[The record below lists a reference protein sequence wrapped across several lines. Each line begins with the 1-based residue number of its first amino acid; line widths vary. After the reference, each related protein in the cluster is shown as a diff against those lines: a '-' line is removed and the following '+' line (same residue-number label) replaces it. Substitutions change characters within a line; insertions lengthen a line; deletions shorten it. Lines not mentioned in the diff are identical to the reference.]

1 MWNFK
6 HDHILSLLAIC
17 LDNDPAFLILELM
30 EAGGIFC
37 KKNGKKER
45 KIGKLHSGFNLNS
58 RFNFCCF
65 VLITPIFASIIFFVS
80 LQNIKLCCRAGTCS
94 PTSGPTDPAPCPAWT
109 ASG

>member
-45 KIGKLHSGFNLNS
+45 KIGKLE
-58 RFNFCCF
+58 
-65 VLITPIFASIIFFVS
+65 IT
-80 LQNIKLCCRAGTCS
+80 L
-94 PTSGPTDPAPCPAWT
+94 
-109 ASG
+109 

>member
-37 KKNGKKER
+37 KKKTEKKNGK
-45 KIGKLHSGFNLNS
+45 LANYTLA
-58 RFNFCCF
+58 
-65 VLITPIFASIIFFVS
+65 LT
-80 LQNIKLCCRAGTCS
+80 
-94 PTSGPTDPAPCPAWT
+94 
-109 ASG
+109 